1 MTNIHILSIKLK
13 ENYRVLNSGLE
24 IDFLPVTILVGD
36 QGCGKSSL
44 LELLR
49 DNSSKLIA
57 KLSDSVIKD
66 GVKTYYF
73 DTETMNP
80 RIADMDNYTTLG
92 GESRG
97 IGVGA
102 ALISRFQSHGETL
115 REFTVNRILEAKDCV
130 LFLDEPEAALSLKN
144 QYILARNIQK
154 AQENNVQIILA
165 THCLSIIESVEK
177 VYSLEHLKWMESKE
191 FINQSKTE
199 KYE

>member
-1 MTNIHILSIKLK
+1 MHILSIKLK
-13 ENYRVLNSGLE
+13 EDYRVLNSGLE
-24 IDFLPVTILVGD
+24 IDFLPVTVLVGD
-36 QGCGKSSL
+36 QGCGKSSML
-44 LELLR
+44 DLLR
-49 DNSSKLIA
+49 DNSPKLIA
-57 KLSDSVIKD
+57 KLSDSVVKD

-73 DTETMNP
+73 DTESMNP
-80 RIADMDNYTTLG
+80 RISDMDNYTTPSG
-92 GESRG
+92 HSKG

-144 QYILARNIQK
+144 QYLLARNIQK

-177 VYSLEHLKWMESKE
+177 VYSLEHLKWMDSEE
-191 FINQSKTE
+191 FINQSKI
-199 KYE
+199 